1 MVNMTCPQNL
11 VVDHTH
17 NESGTVYCLYNR
29 DVHFFSLLI
38 VFFSIL
44 ESFAAFAPFD
54 EQWIKSSNKRCGFGH
69 PTKTTCE
76 TDPICKWNNINDK
89 CVEING
95 NVHATYVS
103 KVAINV
109 CGRVQCNKNQN
120 WSHLIGDGSD
130 PYIFYK
136 IFWWIEFI
144 FMVWFLIDL
153 LLNVIVNKNIHPKGY
168 FFWWENSVSKTKAP
182 SKSDDDDDD
191 DNDNGDG
198 QENSFVLHYDFEN
211 FITFLTVVA
220 QTLEI
225 IYCTFMLYDGQP
237 TMKYTIYGNM
247 WKGEPFDIRIFR
259 VAIPLKFA
267 VMQQDVFI
275 ILATTAHRVYRKLVV
290 SFSQFILKKTI
301 SQLFS
306 S

>member
-1 MVNMTCPQNL
+1 M
-11 VVDHTH
+11 
-17 NESGTVYCLYNR
+17 YI
-29 DVHFFSLLI
+29 FFL
-38 VFFSIL
+38 
-44 ESFAAFAPFD
+44 FAVFAPFD
-54 EQWIKSSNKRCGFGH
+54 EKWIKSPNKRCGFGH

-76 TDPICKWNNINDK
+76 TDPICKWNDINDK

-95 NVHATYVS
+95 NVGATYVS

-109 CGRVQCNKNQN
+109 CERVQCNKNQN
-120 WSHLIGDGSD
+120 WSHLIDGGSD

-136 IFWWIEFI
+136 MFWWIEFV

-153 LLNVIVNKNIHPKGY
+153 LLNVIVNKDIHPKGY
-168 FFWWENSVSKTKAP
+168 FFWWESSVSKTKSP
-182 SKSDDDDDD
+182 SKSDDIDDDH
-191 DNDNGDG
+191 NADG
-198 QENSFVLHYDFEN
+198 QEHSFVFHYDFEN

-225 IYCTFMLYDGQP
+225 IYCTFMLYGQP

-275 ILATTAHRVYRKLVV
+275 ILATTAQRVYRKLVV
-290 SFSQFILKKTI
+290 SFFSICFKLQFLNY
-301 SQLFS
+301 SRPVS
-306 S
+306 

>member
-1 MVNMTCPQNL
+1 
-11 VVDHTH
+11 
-17 NESGTVYCLYNR
+17 
-29 DVHFFSLLI
+29 
-38 VFFSIL
+38 
-44 ESFAAFAPFD
+44 
-54 EQWIKSSNKRCGFGH
+54 
-69 PTKTTCE
+69 
-76 TDPICKWNNINDK
+76 
-89 CVEING
+89 
-95 NVHATYVS
+95 
-103 KVAINV
+103 
-109 CGRVQCNKNQN
+109 
-120 WSHLIGDGSD
+120 
-130 PYIFYK
+130 
-136 IFWWIEFI
+136 
-144 FMVWFLIDL
+144 MVWFLIDL

-182 SKSDDDDDD
+182 SKSDDDD

-290 SFSQFILKKTI
+290 SFSQFILIKKDNVSIILVLTPPPFPKI
-301 SQLFS
+301 HLLSGALFLFCYHINDLCYDVLCC
-306 S
+306 